1 MILKRLHLRLG
12 KKAMEKLMKPAEATW
27 EGRGV
32 RRGGRTLSHCFY
44 WNLLHTILDAAAC

>member
-1 MILKRLHLRLG
+1 
-12 KKAMEKLMKPAEATW
+12 MKPAEATW

-32 RRGGRTLSHCFY
+32 RRGGGGTLSHLFY

>member
-1 MILKRLHLRLG
+1 MLKRLHLRLG
-12 KKAMEKLMKPAEATW
+12 KKAMEKLMKPVEATL

-32 RRGGRTLSHCFY
+32 RRGGTLSHLSY